1 MHVAYASKHAGSGER
16 NILPPVNA
24 LIRVTISSSSARDS
38 PIRAADVPSR
48 VEDVPER
55 EDGGDPDEFL
65 IAAPQFRGDSEP
77 PAPDTPC
84 LVLWTTDRGLV
95 ELPAAYVATEDG
107 GNGIRTWR
115 LVVDGP
121 AIRIERRRYFRVELT
136 MPMHVEIPRS
146 ASHYIERVRVG
157 VGGEMPE
164 VTGKVQGDVLA
175 LPGHT
180 VDISEGG
187 VRCLLPPPALP
198 PGADVHLSFT
208 SEGTTLRMR
217 SLVIRATPGRGDTED
232 LCETSLQFTEPGTY
246 ADVMRKVVYAEQLRL
261 RRATPSEEEE
271 RNS

>member
-1 MHVAYASKHAGSGER
+1 VAHASKHAGSGER
-16 NILPPVNA
+16 NILPQVNA
-24 LIRVTISSSSARDS
+24 LIRVTVSSSPARDS

-48 VEDVPER
+48 VEDLPEP
-55 EDGGDPDEFL
+55 EDGVDPQEFV
-65 IAAPQFRGDSEP
+65 IAAPQFRGDSDP

-115 LVVDGP
+115 LRVDGP
-121 AIRIERRRYFRVELT
+121 AIRIERRRFFRVVLT

-157 VGGEMPE
+157 VGGEAPE
-164 VTGKVQGDVLA
+164 VAGKVQGDVLA

-187 VRCLLPPPALP
+187 MRALLPTPALP
-198 PGADVHLSFT
+198 PGADVHITFT
-208 SEGTTLRMR
+208 AVGVNLRMR
-217 SLVIRATPGRGDTED
+217 SLVIRSTPGHGDAED

-246 ADVMRKVVYAEQLRL
+246 ADVMRKVVYAEQLRQ
-261 RRATPSEEEE
+261 RRSAPSAQE
-271 RNS
+271 